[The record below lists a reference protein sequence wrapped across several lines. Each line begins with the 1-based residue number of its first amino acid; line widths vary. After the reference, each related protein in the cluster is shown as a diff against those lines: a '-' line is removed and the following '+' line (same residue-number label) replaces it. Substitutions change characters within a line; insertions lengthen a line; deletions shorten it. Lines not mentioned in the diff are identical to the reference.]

1 MRTKKLFP
9 LMFAVVLLACASC
22 SGDED
27 APYAGLP
34 PVNPDMDQSVA
45 GRYAIGDCYSR
56 GSVTGLVYEI
66 SDDGSHGK
74 VVSLVEND
82 GIPWAPVY
90 VKVDAS
96 DLNDGRNNMKG
107 VSEIPGWK
115 EKFPAFGWCADL
127 NPNGNDGWYLPSINE
142 LTALYRAY
150 NGGSVKG
157 IDLQARADFNRRLTE
172 LGGTPITE
180 ILDHGFAWATYWSST
195 YYRPFSVD
203 DDFDVYV
210 RDFTEYVSGHHYGSK
225 DLCRVRAIFAF

>member
-9 LMFAVVLLACASC
+9 AIFAAVMLACASC
-22 SGDED
+22 SEDED
-27 APYAGLP
+27 THTGLP
-34 PVNPDMDQSVA
+34 PVNADKDQSVD

-56 GSVTGLVYEI
+56 GSVTGLVYQI
-66 SDDGSHGK
+66 NDDGTHGK

-82 GIPWAPVY
+82 GIPWAPAY

-96 DLNDGRNNMKG
+96 DLNDGRNNMRA
-107 VSEIPGWK
+107 VSAIPGWK

-127 NPNGNDGWYLPSINE
+127 NPDDTGGWYLPSINE

-157 IDLQARADFNRRLTE
+157 IDTQARSDFNRRLTE

-180 ILDHGFAWATYWSST
+180 TLDHGFMWATYWSST
-195 YYRPFSVD
+195 YYRPFPVD
-203 DDFDVYV
+203 NDYDVYV
-210 RDFTEYVSGHHYGSK
+210 VDFREFVSSHHYGSSYP
-225 DLCRVRAIFAF
+225 CRVRAVFSF